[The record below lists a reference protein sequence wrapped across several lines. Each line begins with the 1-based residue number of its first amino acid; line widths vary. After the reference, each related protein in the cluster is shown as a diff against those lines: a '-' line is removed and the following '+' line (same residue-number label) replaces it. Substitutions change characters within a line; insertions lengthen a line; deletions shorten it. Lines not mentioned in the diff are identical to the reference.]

1 MVAFIQNDVKVLD
14 ELYQDAVIYSL
25 LTSLQIHKVGKRQQ
39 EIVSLSLPA
48 GSIIL
53 GLFLTE
59 AA

>member
-1 MVAFIQNDVKVLD
+1 MAFIQKDLKALD
-14 ELYQDAVIYSL
+14 ELHQDAIIYSL
-25 LTSLQIHKVGKRQQ
+25 LTSLQIHNVEKDIKR
-39 EIVSLSLPA
+39 SLSLPLPA